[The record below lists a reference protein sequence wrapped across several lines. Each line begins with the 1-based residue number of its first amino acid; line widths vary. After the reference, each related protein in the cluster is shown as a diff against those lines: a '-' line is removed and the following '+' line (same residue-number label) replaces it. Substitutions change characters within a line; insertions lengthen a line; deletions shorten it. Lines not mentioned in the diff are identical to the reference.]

1 VTGAAST
8 RRKVR
13 ISVDDVHLRTAS
25 DAELSAAYDT
35 GRACLP
41 DPSRR
46 QACGERR
53 NTRENPIC
61 SGVQPAIN
69 SFIRGAWPPL
79 TLMGCLQMMTAFHRA
94 LVTLV

>member
-25 DAELSAAYDT
+25 EAELSAAYDT

-41 DPSRR
+41 DQSRR
-46 QACGERR
+46 QACGVRR
-53 NTRENPIC
+53 NTREKPVC
-61 SGVQPAIN
+61 SGVQPAVN
-69 SFIRGAWPPL
+69 SFIRGVPPPL
-79 TLMGCLQMMTAFHRA
+79 TLMGCLQMMTAFQRA